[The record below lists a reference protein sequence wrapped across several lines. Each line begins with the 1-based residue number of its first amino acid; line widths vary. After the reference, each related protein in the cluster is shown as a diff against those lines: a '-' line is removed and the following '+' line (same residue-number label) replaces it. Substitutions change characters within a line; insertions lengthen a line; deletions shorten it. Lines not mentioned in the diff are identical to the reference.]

1 MLPSRVAVSRGYLHN
16 IVYVKK
22 IRSTKFVDIDN
33 CFYNISYY
41 KIL

>member
-1 MLPSRVAVSRGYLHN
+1 MLPSRVAVS
-16 IVYVKK
+16 IVSVKK